1 MNLSHQNALKSRG
14 QMAMVMVMVKGEKP
28 SEFNAP
34 TKAATATATMEIGQ
48 QMSDGSKT
56 GQRRAEAGVDGGRGH
71 EHVGD
76 MNYALSEMNCK
87 KLYAA
92 KRPIKAEIK

>member
-1 MNLSHQNALKSRG
+1 LSHQNALKSRG

-34 TKAATATATMEIGQ
+34 TKAATATMEIGQ